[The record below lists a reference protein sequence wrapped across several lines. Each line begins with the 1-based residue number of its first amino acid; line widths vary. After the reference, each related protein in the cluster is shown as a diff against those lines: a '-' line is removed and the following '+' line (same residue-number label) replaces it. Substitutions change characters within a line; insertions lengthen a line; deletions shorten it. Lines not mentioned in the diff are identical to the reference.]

1 MASFCA
7 VGRWHG
13 SSDILQRRQM
23 TGRMTS
29 VSCFMSHVGAISSG
43 HCSAA
48 LSSEQTEYLVIHDLL
63 ERRQPIRTSACVDHW
78 RRGSGNGN
86 LALNLETSN
95 SVHTLNMA
103 RTTL

>member
-1 MASFCA
+1 VTDDWQND
-7 VGRWHG
+7 VGQLFNCEPRRGYIERALLRWYC
-13 SSDILQRRQM
+13 
-23 TGRMTS
+23 T
-29 VSCFMSHVGAISSG
+29 
-43 HCSAA
+43 
-48 LSSEQTEYLVIHDLL
+48 EQTEYLVIRDRL

-95 SVHTLNMA
+95 SVLALNMA